1 MTTQSFTDT
10 AIGIPSIIHEFLLP
24 INHQLEYLE
33 SEDVE
38 AYLRENLVDEFLGAR
53 SSDPHFMFE
62 NKNFGVLTVKMPDN
76 PPQTTPRP
84 IHWVLTVDRS
94 GSMADFHK
102 EKSKMD
108 NVKHMLRN
116 LITYLKTLSTDQAPH
131 FITVIGFDH
140 ETTVYCEHYNIN
152 DTESATLYTNYVEPI
167 ETRGSTNF
175 GAAFDEASEIITR
188 NYSEN
193 ERIVHIFMT
202 DGNITS
208 GSRNIDTITEKC
220 LHPLRLSSS
229 ETHSPP
235 RVFFV
240 GFGIDHNA
248 SFIQKLSENIK
259 LSNYY
264 FVENAENAG
273 YVYGEIANEVVK
285 EYVHSITITTES
297 GEIYDYTTNTWETS
311 LTLASLPIEVEKTF
325 HIRMD
330 HPKADQWASHRNI
343 RIIFNA
349 NKSNCESNGYSDI
362 RLNSHMLSGG
372 INHPN
377 CGVLKFWWRQKAM
390 ELLYETRKML
400 DEPSS
405 RNESQENILIEF
417 LENLKRWEALDLNS
431 TCEQFMQDLCDD
443 IYAAIKSLSTDAD
456 LGYMFVNA
464 RLNAQGLQRA
474 YNLCDFSA
482 LDCPRYHDRY
492 TEAHQ
497 IDTMHVPSIDRTT
510 SYSTSSQDYSMQ
522 MVTGDYSTQ
531 AGSEDTVVL

>member
-10 AIGIPSIIHEFLLP
+10 TIGIPSVLHEFLLP
-24 INHQLEYLE
+24 INQQL
-33 SEDVE
+33 DVE
-38 AYLRENLVDEFLGAR
+38 AYLRENLGDEFLGAH
-53 SSDPHFMFE
+53 SSDPHFM
-62 NKNFGVLTVKMPDN
+62 NKNFGVLTVKMPNN
-76 PPQTTPRP
+76 PPQTNPQSL
-84 IHWVLTVDRS
+84 HWVLTVDRS
-94 GSMADFHK
+94 GSMGDLHK
-102 EKSKMD
+102 GKSKMD

-116 LITYLKTLSTDQAPH
+116 LITYLKTLSTVQVPH
-131 FITVIGFDH
+131 FITIIGFDH

-152 DTESATLYTNYVEPI
+152 DAESPTIYTNYVEPI

-220 LHPLRLSSS
+220 LHPLNLSSS
-229 ETHSPP
+229 ESRSPP

-248 SFIQKLSENIK
+248 TFIQKLSDNIT

-264 FVENAENAG
+264 FVENTENAG

-285 EYVHSITITTES
+285 EYVHSITITTEY

-311 LTLASLPIEVEKTF
+311 LTLTSLPIEVEKTF

-330 HPKADQWASHRNI
+330 HPKPEQRASHRNI

-372 INHPN
+372 INYPN
-377 CGVLKFWWRQKAM
+377 CGVLKFWWRQKAL
-390 ELLYETRKML
+390 ELLYETRQML
-400 DEPSS
+400 VTEIPYYYEPTTHT
-405 RNESQENILIEF
+405 RSQEGILIEF
-417 LENLKRWEALDLNS
+417 LESLKHWETVHYNS
-431 TCEQFMQDLCDD
+431 GCEQFMQDLCDD
-443 IYAAIKSLSTDAD
+443 IYAAIKSLSTSASI
-456 LGYMFVNA
+456 GYMFVNA

-482 LDCPRYHDRY
+482 LERPRYS
-492 TEAHQ
+492 EPHQ
-497 IDTMHVPSIDRTT
+497 IDGMHVPSTARAT
-510 SYSTSSQDYSMQ
+510 SYSSSSQDYSMQ
-522 MVTGDYSTQ
+522 MVTGDYSTV
-531 AGSEDTVVL
+531 GSEDTVVL